1 MNVNF
6 NIIYHDSLSYFIYTC
21 FKTVSMYKL
30 NVECVYTE
38 DRVGD
43 SLNKYIRFK
52 IFFWGISNIAW

>member
-6 NIIYHDSLSYFIYTC
+6 NIIYHDSLSYFIYIC

-52 IFFWGISNIAW
+52 IFF